1 LPYCPDC
8 MNDTLKLKKNGVIE
22 VFING
27 KSLST
32 GRFIFNQ
39 IKDSQDDIKNNI
51 YQKIEEYL
59 LWCNNL
65 QNKPPIT
72 NIELL
77 TADFFCE
84 NQCTFMP
91 GFKHS
96 IIEIIIT
103 QQELID
109 LVTKLCVKHEY
120 KLLWPK
126 DKSDIETI

>member
-1 LPYCPDC
+1 

-22 VFING
+22 VFIND

-39 IKDSQDDIKNNI
+39 IKDSQDDIKI
-51 YQKIEEYL
+51 QLSIKIEEYL
-59 LWCNNL
+59 IWCNNL
-65 QNKPPIT
+65 QNKPPIN

-96 IIEIIIT
+96 VIEIIIT
-103 QQELID
+103 QQELIE
-109 LVTKLCVKHEY
+109 LVLKLCSKHEY
-120 KLLWPK
+120 ELLWPA
-126 DKSDIETI
+126 DKNDIETI